1 MFFFSSSSQ
10 FYDYA
15 IYDHGI
21 SVIESNHKK
30 ILFDL
35 CASMEM
41 QSTSNSIPI
50 SIWCIAISN
59 CDRWRIVTKW
69 IMDMYSVG
77 LMWAF
82 IPDLYGWINE
92 LRSKQK
98 QKHKLC

>member
-1 MFFFSSSSQ
+1 MFFFSHITSE
-10 FYDYA
+10 FYNYA

-21 SVIESNHKK
+21 SVIESNHIK

-35 CASMEM
+35 FASIEM
-41 QSTSNSIPI
+41 QSTSNSI

-59 CDRWRIVTKW
+59 CDRWIIVTKW

-82 IPDLYGWINE
+82 IPDLYG
-92 LRSKQK
+92 
-98 QKHKLC
+98 